1 MRPGCL
7 RRLALLLAAAAS
19 LLGGPVLAAPSLADR
34 LIQIDR
40 STAWTQ
46 TASIPVAFA
55 TFHPQGMVKIG
66 SEFFV
71 SSVEIK
77 QYPARR
83 AGAPGGRSPGAGV
96 GHLFRMSADGALLGD
111 LVLGEGDAYHPGGI
125 DFDGQNIWVS
135 VAEYRPDS
143 ATIVYRVDPGALKAT
158 EVLRV
163 ADHIGAVAYDP
174 KTRTLHGVSWGGRRF
189 YAWKL
194 KPGGRASAPKVVR
207 NPSIYIDYQGCR
219 YLGDRRMLC
228 AGLADYRSPKG
239 GSLSLGGLEILDLR
253 DYRPVWQA
261 PVALWSPSGRAMTQN
276 PVFVETVATGVRAW
290 FMPDDDRS
298 TLFAYEAAALAN

>member
-1 MRPGCL
+1 MRRWGP
-7 RRLALLLAAAAS
+7 RRLALLLAALAS
-19 LLGGPVLAAPSLADR
+19 LPGLPATAAPSLTDR
-34 LIQIDR
+34 LMQIDR

-46 TASIPVAFA
+46 TATIPVAFP
-55 TFHPQGMVKIG
+55 TFHPQGMVKVG
-66 SEFFV
+66 SRFFV

-77 QYPARR
+77 QYPARL

-96 GHLFRMSADGALLGD
+96 AHLFHMSAEGALLGD

-125 DFDGQNIWVS
+125 DFDGESLWVS

-143 ATIVYRVDPGALKAT
+143 AAIVYRIDPETLKVT

-189 YAWKL
+189 YAWNL
-194 KPGGRASAPKVVR
+194 KPDGGAFAPKVVR
-207 NPSIYIDYQGCR
+207 NPSSYIDYQGCR
-219 YLGDRRMLC
+219 HLGGRRMLC
-228 AGLADYRSPKG
+228 SGLADYRSPKG
-239 GSLSLGGLEILDLR
+239 GSLSLGGLEIVDLR
-253 DYRPVWQA
+253 DHRPVWQA
-261 PVALWSPSGRAMTQN
+261 PVPLWSPSGRAMTQN
-276 PVFVETVATGVRAW
+276 PVFVEAVATGVRAW

-298 TLFAYEAAALAN
+298 TLFAYEAAGPIN

>member
-1 MRPGCL
+1 MSPWNP
-7 RRLALLLAAAAS
+7 RRLAVLLAALTG
-19 LLGGPVLAAPSLADR
+19 LLGSQALAAPSLADR
-34 LIQIDR
+34 LMTLDR
-40 STAWTQ
+40 ATAWTQ
-46 TASIPVAFA
+46 TASIPVAFP
-55 TFHPQGMVKIG
+55 TFHPQGMVKVG
-66 SEFFV
+66 SQFFV

-77 QYPARR
+77 QYPARL

-96 GHLFRMSADGALLGD
+96 GHLFRMSAEGALLGD

-125 DFDGQNIWVS
+125 DFDGESLWVS

-143 ATIVYRVDPGALKAT
+143 ATIVYRVDPETLKAV

-194 KPGGRASAPKVVR
+194 KPGGGASAPKVVR
-207 NPSIYIDYQGCR
+207 NPSSYIDYQGCR
-219 YLGDRRMLC
+219 HLGGRRMLC
-228 AGLADYRSPKG
+228 SGLADYRSPKG
-239 GSLSLGGLEILDLR
+239 GSLSLGGLEIVDLK
-253 DYRPVWQA
+253 DHRPVWQA

-276 PVFVETVATGVRAW
+276 PVFVETAASGVRAW

-298 TLFAYEAAALAN
+298 TLFAYEAATPAN